1 MPGIEPSCVGLR
13 GKTAVDDSIKLAVE
27 VLPARADVVV
37 FFELYIVVFNPC
49 RLELMHKL
57 IRDDPAV
64 HIPAVLASDNRLI
77 NIGRI
82 EEEALTATL
91 KLSIDQVNGID
102 CVFAKPIASL
112 PALFGPI
119 FS

>member
-1 MPGIEPSCVGLR
+1 
-13 GKTAVDDSIKLAVE
+13 
-27 VLPARADVVV
+27 
-37 FFELYIVVFNPC
+37 
-49 RLELMHKL
+49 MHKL

-64 HIPAVLASDNRLI
+64 HIPAVFASDNCPI

-91 KLSIDQVNGID
+91 KLSIDQVDGID

-119 FS
+119 FSLITG

>member
-1 MPGIEPSCVGLR
+1 MPSAGQSSIGLLRKAAIDGGVGL
-13 GKTAVDDSIKLAVE
+13 TAA

-37 FFELYIVVFNPC
+37 FFELYIVVFNPY

-57 IRDDPAV
+57 VRDDPAV
-64 HIPAVLASDNRLI
+64 HIPTVLASDNRLI

-82 EEEALTATL
+82 EEEALTPTL
-91 KLSIDQVNGID
+91 KLSIDQANGID
-102 CVFAKPIASL
+102 CVFAKPIVSL
-112 PALFGPI
+112 PALFGPM